1 MKIIN
6 PIIDPKI
13 QLTKKSSLFS
23 SSFYTKQIPL
33 PDEDVLEPVEFT
45 IEKARS
51 AHTFWIKQICEVTS
65 SSAVA
70 RGTGISGR
78 PPEMLEAKMKK
89 GEAVIAF
96 ASDGRWAGFSFI
108 SAWEDGKYVSNS
120 GLIVAP
126 EFRHTGL
133 AKRIKKEIFDLSREK
148 YPDARI
154 FSLTSSLAVMKIN
167 HELGFEPVTFSELT
181 NDDVFWGNCKTCVN
195 CPILIS
201 KERKNCLCTA
211 MLYDPNKN
219 SSSLHT
225 NVLPK
230 R

>member
-1 MKIIN
+1 MKIIDPVIN
-6 PIIDPKI
+6 PKI
-13 QLTKKSSLFS
+13 NLTKKSSLFS
-23 SSFYTKQIPL
+23 SSFRNKITFPAV
-33 PDEDVLEPVEFT
+33 EAVVEPVEFT

-51 AHTFWIKQICEVTS
+51 AHTFWIRQICEVTLA
-65 SSAVA
+65 SAIA
-70 RGTGISGR
+70 RGTGISR
-78 PPEMLEAKMKK
+78 RSPEMLETKMRK

-108 SAWEDGKYVSNS
+108 SVWENGKYVSNS

-133 AKRIKKEIFDLSREK
+133 AKRIKRKIFELSREK
-148 YPDARI
+148 YPDALI
-154 FSLTSSLAVMKIN
+154 FSLTSGLAVMKMN

-181 NDDVFWGNCKTCVN
+181 TDELFWENCKTCVN

-211 MLYDPNKN
+211 MLY
-219 SSSLHT
+219 H
-225 NVLPK
+225 PK
-230 R
+230 DTGTTC